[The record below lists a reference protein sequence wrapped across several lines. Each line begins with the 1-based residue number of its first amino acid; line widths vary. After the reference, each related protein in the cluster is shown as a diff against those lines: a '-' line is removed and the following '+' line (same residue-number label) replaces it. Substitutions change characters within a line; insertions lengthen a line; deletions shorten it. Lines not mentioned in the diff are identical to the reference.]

1 MSKKKIIAMIISVV
15 MVFSL
20 IPTAVFAIQVDEW
33 VTGQGYGSITPN
45 SDGTYTFQG
54 DSELNTDNSHSGPYT
69 KANAASLADG
79 EIVESVDVFINPN
92 TMNVAEKFALTVS
105 MNDTNGAYKTELLA
119 NFWKNYNNAVQVSV
133 GLDTSFTAELKETGI
148 YTLKYRYFDKSGD
161 VYAQF
166 IIEYNGKVVASTQEI
181 NMNAKTADCG
191 TRGYIWFSDISVEGG
206 LRIGTPNV
214 PSPAPTEQAAPILL
228 PSDWISGNGYGS
240 VETVSDVSTVLK
252 GDTVLDQNNA
262 HCGPY
267 VNTKGTL
274 LENGTVVDE
283 VNVYID
289 PAQLTAGEKFAL
301 TSSLN
306 DVNDNYLTEFLVNF
320 WKDNTNGISV
330 SAGLDSNF
338 SAQLTEA
345 GLYTFKYSYIPGE
358 TMVFGNFSILKDG
371 VEIASTNDIL
381 LPGTSLDVAKGRRA
395 VWFVDISVANG
406 LQVYSITDADYTKV
420 DEAIA
425 KVNALNRD
433 EYKDFSGV
441 DAAVNAVVRGKNITQ
456 QAEVDAM
463 AQAIEEAIAAL
474 EKKEETPVN
483 PAEPTEPTTP
493 GASGTIDG
501 STEQEMNSPQTGDNS
516 NTVMWI
522 AVAVLAAGA
531 MTGTVFFARKKK
543 AE

>member
-105 MNDTNGAYKTELLA
+105 MNDTNGAYKPELLA

-240 VETVSDVSTVLK
+240 VETVSDVSAVLK

-425 KVNALNRD
+425 KANALNRD

>member
-20 IPTAVFAIQVDEW
+20 IPTAVFAIQADEW

-240 VETVSDVSTVLK
+240 VETVSDVSAVLK

-425 KVNALNRD
+425 KANALNRD

-441 DAAVNAVVRGKNITQ
+441 DSAVNAVVRGKNITQ

>member
-20 IPTAVFAIQVDEW
+20 IPTAVFAIQADEW

-240 VETVSDVSTVLK
+240 VETVSDVSAVLK

-320 WKDNTNGISV
+320 WKNNTNGISV

-425 KVNALNRD
+425 KANALNRD

-501 STEQEMNSPQTGDNS
+501 STEQGMNSPQTGDNS